1 MRYWVYIL
9 ECSDRKYYVGT
20 YRGDDP
26 AIRASEHNTGKYPD
40 AWTAKRL
47 PVKLVCSI
55 EFQRIVDAID
65 FEQRIKRWSRA
76 KKEAVIRGEWDK
88 LPELATAYSRRTP
101 EEMPNRR

>member
-9 ECSDRKYYVGT
+9 ECSDGKYYVGS

-40 AWTAKRL
+40 AWTARRL
-47 PVKLVCSI
+47 PVKLVWCS
-55 EFQRIVDAID
+55 EYQRITDAIE

-88 LPELATAYSRRTP
+88 LPGLAKAYSRRTP
-101 EEMPNRR
+101 EELPNRR